1 MKGPSPVFCAAV
13 YVLVFSS
20 LTVDLIAASSSAS
33 SDRFDCP
40 AELPRVLVK
49 SSLADTPAPGHV
61 RLVKESDN
69 LQKDEECKSLLQPSA
84 PEPTVKTL
92 ARVWMQLR
100 RQGKGSSK

>member
-1 MKGPSPVFCAAV
+1 MKGPSPVFCEAV

-69 LQKDEECKSLLQPSA
+69 LQKDEECKKPSA
-84 PEPTVKTL
+84 AIGAGTDCKDIGAGVDAIEKT
-92 ARVWMQLR
+92 RE
-100 RQGKGSSK
+100 GII